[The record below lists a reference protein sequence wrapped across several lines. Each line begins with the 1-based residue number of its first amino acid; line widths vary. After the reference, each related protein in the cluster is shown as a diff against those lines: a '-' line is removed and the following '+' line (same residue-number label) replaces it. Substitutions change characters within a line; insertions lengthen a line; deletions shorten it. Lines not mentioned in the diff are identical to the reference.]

1 MHEVRGFEVEK
12 CVFSKGKDKPGAG
25 EEEFYIL
32 SPKTEEE
39 GFYTMSLVAGETQGG
54 ISTLRIRKD
63 ETKSG
68 ISTLRIG
75 KIQATLT
82 FIGLVAS
89 TEKSSL
95 FIEVKF
101 GLRP

>member
-39 GFYTMSLVAGETQGG
+39 GFYTMTLVAGET
-54 ISTLRIRKD
+54 
-63 ETKSG
+63 
-68 ISTLRIG
+68 
-75 KIQATLT
+75 
-82 FIGLVAS
+82 
-89 TEKSSL
+89 
-95 FIEVKF
+95 
-101 GLRP
+101 